1 MLLLQRV
8 LQLFEVN
15 AALWPAAHR
24 DHLER
29 PKQCQRIGLLLQR
42 ALQFIEDGARPT
54 LTGGAEAAHGDPFG
68 RPAPSRPDATA
79 SALRPRLVPNVITYS
94 ARSSASGLG
103 PLLLQR
109 ALQPFG
115 EMLHGGLLHNGVTY
129 SARHSASGL
138 GLLLPLQRAFQ
149 PYEVVLK

>member
-1 MLLLQRV
+1 M
-8 LQLFEVN
+8 
-15 AALWPAAHR
+15 
-24 DHLER
+24 
-29 PKQCQRIGLLLQR
+29 
-42 ALQFIEDGARPT
+42 
-54 LTGGAEAAHGDPFG
+54 
-68 RPAPSRPDATA
+68 
-79 SALRPRLVPNVITYS
+79 PNVITYS

-115 EMLHGGLLHNGVTY
+115 EMLHGGLLRNGVTY
-129 SARHSASGL
+129 SARDSASGL